1 VVDVAGNNVAFY
13 RPPKSSMA
21 GFRLDVALNCVP
33 MARKPL
39 TSAMARNAVLIN
51 QCATPGLGSIMAG
64 RYLSGAGQLLLALTG
79 FSLFIVWFV
88 AVLRQFYGQ
97 IQGNVEV
104 KSVGWIGWTGLAVFA
119 AAWFWALGTSL
130 SLMREVKRLNAA
142 AVFTQTQPPPLPD

>member
-1 VVDVAGNNVAFY
+1 
-13 RPPKSSMA
+13 
-21 GFRLDVALNCVP
+21 

-51 QCATPGLGSIMAG
+51 QFATPGLGSVIAG
-64 RYLSGAGQLLLALTG
+64 RYISGIGQLVLALTG

-88 AVLRQFYGQ
+88 AIMRQFYGQ

-104 KSVGWIGWTGLAVFA
+104 KSVDWIGWTGLAVFA
-119 AAWFWALGTSL
+119 AAWFWALATSL

-142 AVFTQTQPPPLPD
+142 IFTQPQPPPLP